1 MCCSSRGD
9 GEVDMSS
16 ESASLR
22 VGIAIGPS
30 VAGAASIGL
39 SWRLRYR
46 RSRAGETLTGTG
58 KERGGTSRL
67 PVERNGEGAAEIG
80 APQLRTGPG
89 ESIKRGGGGM
99 TVPIVSTGTDRR
111 EARAQHIE
119 QWAAGSGGAAV
130 VGDLEQ
136 IPTTAITRDDLQ
148 QVVVAVLF
156 EVTRKQRSLATD
168 AHREHDRGVVDGP
181 AR

>member
-1 MCCSSRGD
+1 
-9 GEVDMSS
+9 MSS

-30 VAGAASIGL
+30 VAGVASIGL
-39 SWRLRYR
+39 SWRLRHGH
-46 RSRAGETLTGTG
+46 SRAGETLTGTG
-58 KERGGTSRL
+58 KERGSTTGP
-67 PVERNGEGAAEIG
+67 PVERNGEGAVEIG
-80 APQLRTGPG
+80 APQLCACPG

-99 TVPIVSTGTDRR
+99 AVPIVSTGADRR
-111 EARAQHIE
+111 EAWAQHVE
-119 QWAAGSGGAAV
+119 QRAAGSGGTAV

-156 EVTRKQRSLATD
+156 EVTRKQRSLLTD
-168 AHREHDRGVVDGP
+168 AHCEHGRGVVDGS